1 LEAAFRRFEPA
12 QRIQELESS
21 LSELFWLVGPLLGCL
36 DRESDPVNRH
46 ARLVSHLELDRRG
59 SRIRALF
66 DHSKNLIYSF

>member
-21 LSELFWLVGPLLGCL
+21 LSELFCLVGPLLGCL
-36 DRESDPVNRH
+36 DREPDPVNRH
-46 ARLVSHLELDRRG
+46 ARLVSHLKLNRRG
-59 SRIRALF
+59 PRIRTVF